1 MFRGQMDSLFVQEEC
16 DDALRNTRPIKVG
29 DKNLRPADLHVIFG
43 VPAVEKAQR
52 AWSIILEKVTVPSL
66 VEQLQALGSPS
77 EAWELMVEMYTAL
90 PTTAKEILEQ
100 EWINLEMQVGETPTL
115 YFARAKTLRTKREK
129 HGVTLSDSESNRH
142 IARRLSSDYALQK
155 SMLLI
160 SDEISTETLERTVK
174 KAHGELELERSREGQ
189 GKGVALISAAG
200 AAELGTGNTS

>member
-1 MFRGQMDSLFVQEEC
+1 
-16 DDALRNTRPIKVG
+16 IKVG
-29 DKNLRPADLHVIFG
+29 DKNLRSADLHVIFG

-90 PTTAKEILEQ
+90 PTTAKETLEQ

-155 SMLLI
+155 RVLLI

-174 KAHGELELERSREGQ
+174 KAHGELELERSR
-189 GKGVALISAAG
+189 
-200 AAELGTGNTS
+200 